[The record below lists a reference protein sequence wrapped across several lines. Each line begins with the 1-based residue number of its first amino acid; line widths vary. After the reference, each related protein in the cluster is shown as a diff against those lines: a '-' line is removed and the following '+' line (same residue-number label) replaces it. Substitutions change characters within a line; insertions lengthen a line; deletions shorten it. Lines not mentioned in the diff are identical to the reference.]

1 MLRSRVFAA
10 FAVVIAASTA
20 DAGPLVAATWS
31 QHLQGIDL
39 TLTNDGSTCSD
50 TLTTHVQQT
59 VTMGGSNCLNV
70 SNPNGLEA
78 TGTSSA
84 TSYSVSLTLPS
95 FSLRQFTTGGVIPF
109 FTKAALGPA
118 GQFISGNRGAAM
130 ASGKIQGAVTVKAAA
145 HLGKGANASML
156 TSKAPF
162 ENTLVKVPLSV
173 GRKGTITG
181 SFYVLGFVHYITVN
195 HYAWT
200 AGTRSFTGLTYKGA
214 ALPDVTAMGSFG
226 LIAAPQASR
235 IPLSHFDFG
244 YYGGGTVTLVSP
256 SKISIDGPVGQRRTA
271 SFTSLKLSY
280 ANVFFYSVH
289 GTMVP
294 EPSTWLL
301 LAAGSLGVWLARRRS
316 A

>member
-1 MLRSRVFAA
+1 MRRSRVLAA
-10 FAVVIAASTA
+10 FAVAIAASTA
-20 DAGPLVAATWS
+20 EAGPLVAATWS
-31 QHLQGIDL
+31 QHLQGIDV
-39 TLTNDGSTCSD
+39 TLTNGGSTCSD

-59 VTMGGSNCLNV
+59 VTIGGSNCLNV
-70 SNPNGLEA
+70 SNPNGLDA

-118 GQFISGNRGAAM
+118 GQSIGGTQEAAM
-130 ASGKIQGAVTVKAAA
+130 ASGKIQGAVTVRAAA
-145 HLGKGANASML
+145 HLGKGANASMFTTNL
-156 TSKAPF
+156 GF
-162 ENTLVKVPLSV
+162 QNTLVKVPLSV
-173 GRKGTITG
+173 GKNRTITG
-181 SFYVLGFVHYITVN
+181 SFYAIGALHYITVN
-195 HYAWT
+195 FYAWT
-200 AGTRSFTGLTYKGA
+200 AGTRSFMGLTYKGA

-226 LIAAPQASR
+226 LIAAPQASK
-235 IPLSHFDFG
+235 IPLSHFEFG

-256 SKISIDGPVGQRRTA
+256 SKISIDGPLAQRRTA

-280 ANVFFYSVH
+280 ANAFFYSVH